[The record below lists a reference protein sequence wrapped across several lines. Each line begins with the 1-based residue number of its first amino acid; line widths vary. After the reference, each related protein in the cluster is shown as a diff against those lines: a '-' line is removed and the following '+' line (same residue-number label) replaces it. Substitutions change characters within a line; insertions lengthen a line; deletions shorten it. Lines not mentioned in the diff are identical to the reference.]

1 MRKLIKANAEVL
13 EQFRQLLATVG
24 RHQYAEAPALVDYGV
39 GRHLRH
45 VLDHYHALR
54 AGLES
59 GTVDYDLRDRDS
71 AVESDF
77 DLACEAIQNWQQ
89 WLHSCDA
96 SERLLN
102 VKSEISLT
110 ETQYAIV
117 ESTVQREFC
126 YVAAHSTHH
135 LAYASLIA
143 RMLGADI
150 DTAVGLAP
158 ATASSVRAVGRA

>member
-1 MRKLIKANAEVL
+1 MRELIQANIEVL
-13 EQFRQLLATVG
+13 EQFRQLLETVG
-24 RHQYAEAPALVDYGV
+24 RQGYAEAPALVDYGV

-54 AGLES
+54 AGLDS
-59 GTVDYDLRDRDS
+59 GTVDYDIRDRNS

-77 DLACEAIQNWQQ
+77 DLACETISDWQR
-89 WLHSCDA
+89 WLQACNST
-96 SERLLN
+96 ERLLK

-110 ETQYAIV
+110 ETQHVIV
-117 ESTVQREFC
+117 ESTVQRELC

-143 RMLGADI
+143 RMLGAEI
-150 DTAVGLAP
+150 DATVGLAP
-158 ATASSVRAVGRA
+158 ATASNVRSAGRA

>member
-1 MRKLIKANAEVL
+1 MRELIQANIEVL
-13 EQFRQLLATVG
+13 EQFRQLLETVG
-24 RHQYAEAPALVDYGV
+24 RQGYAEAPALVDYGV

-59 GTVDYDLRDRDS
+59 GAVDYDLRDRNS
-71 AVESDF
+71 AIESDF
-77 DLACEAIQNWQQ
+77 DLACETVRDWQR
-89 WLHSCDA
+89 WLQACNVA
-96 SERLLN
+96 ERSLK

-110 ETQYAIV
+110 ETRHTV
-117 ESTVQREFC
+117 VDSTLQRELC

-143 RMLGADI
+143 RMLGAEI
-150 DTAVGLAP
+150 DTTVGLAP
-158 ATASSVRAVGRA
+158 ATASNVRSVGRA